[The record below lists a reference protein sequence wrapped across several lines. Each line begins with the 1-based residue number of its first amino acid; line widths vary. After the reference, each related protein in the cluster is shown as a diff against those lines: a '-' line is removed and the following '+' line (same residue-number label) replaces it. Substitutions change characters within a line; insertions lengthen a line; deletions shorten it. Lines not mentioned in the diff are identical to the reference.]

1 MPRYLKGHRAP
12 TDHNE
17 RAFTLIELVL
27 VITIMGLMIGI
38 FSVRL
43 SDVNFWKEEA
53 ALRKLTELVIYLN
66 NEAVMNQAF
75 YRLEFDLENRQYRVG
90 AIKNDS
96 NIMQNQSGANIPPL
110 QLELSAMLSPD
121 MGDESTLVPPPGNLS
136 LAEPITLPG
145 QMEFLDVMTPRGKV
159 ATGDKR
165 DNPYLIF
172 SPRGTSEFGVIHVA
186 LGPEHPVTI
195 LVNPWTGMAEVY
207 REYKDFK
214 WNLSR

>member
-1 MPRYLKGHRAP
+1 MRRYPKGH
-12 TDHNE
+12 TE

-43 SDVNFWKEEA
+43 SDINFWKEEA
-53 ALRKLTELVIYLN
+53 ALRKLRDLVVYLN
-66 NEAVMNQAF
+66 NAAVMDQSF

-90 AIKNDS
+90 VVKNDS
-96 NIMQNQSGANIPPL
+96 SIIKNQSGANIPL
-110 QLELSAMLSPD
+110 LRLELSAMLSPD
-121 MGDESTLVPPPGNLS
+121 LGDESTLIPPPSMPS
-136 LAEPITLPG
+136 LAEPTTLPG

-159 ATGDKR
+159 TTGDKR
-165 DNPYLIF
+165 ENPYLIF

-186 LGPEHPVTI
+186 LGPGHPVTI

-207 REYKDFK
+207 REYKDFQ
-214 WNLSR
+214 WNLGR

>member
-1 MPRYLKGHRAP
+1 MPRYPRGHA
-12 TDHNE
+12 E

-43 SDVNFWKEEA
+43 SDINFWKEEA
-53 ALRKLTELVIYLN
+53 ALRKLRELVVYLN
-66 NEAVMNQAF
+66 NAAVMDQEF
-75 YRLEFDLENRQYRVG
+75 YRIEFDLENRQYRVG
-90 AIKNDS
+90 VIKPDS
-96 NIMQNQSGANIPPL
+96 SIAQNRSGANIPPL

-121 MGDESTLVPPPGNLS
+121 MGDESTLIPPPSMPS
-136 LAEPITLPG
+136 LAEPTTLPG

-159 ATGDKR
+159 AIGDKR

-186 LGPEHPVTI
+186 LGPGHPVTL
-195 LVNPWTGMAEVY
+195 LVNPWTGMAEVF

-214 WNLSR
+214 WNLGRQP

>member
-1 MPRYLKGHRAP
+1 MRRYPKGH
-12 TDHNE
+12 TE

-43 SDVNFWKEEA
+43 SDINFWKEEA
-53 ALRKLTELVIYLN
+53 ALRKLRDLVVYLN
-66 NEAVMNQAF
+66 NAAVMDQSF

-90 AIKNDS
+90 VIKNDS
-96 NIMQNQSGANIPPL
+96 SIIQNQSGANIPL
-110 QLELSAMLSPD
+110 LRLELSAMLSPD
-121 MGDESTLVPPPGNLS
+121 MGDESTLIPPPSMPS
-136 LAEPITLPG
+136 LAEPTTLPG
-145 QMEFLDVMTPRGKV
+145 QMEFLDVMTPRGK
-159 ATGDKR
+159 ATTGDKR
-165 DNPYLIF
+165 ENPYLIF

-186 LGPEHPVTI
+186 LGPGHPVTI

-214 WNLSR
+214 WNLGR

>member
-1 MPRYLKGHRAP
+1 MRRYPKGH
-12 TDHNE
+12 TE

-43 SDVNFWKEEA
+43 SDINFWKEEA
-53 ALRKLTELVIYLN
+53 ALRKLRDLVVYLN
-66 NEAVMNQAF
+66 NAAVMDQSF

-90 AIKNDS
+90 VIKNDS
-96 NIMQNQSGANIPPL
+96 SIIKNQSGANIPL
-110 QLELSAMLSPD
+110 LRLELSAMLSPD
-121 MGDESTLVPPPGNLS
+121 MGDESTLIPPPSMPS
-136 LAEPITLPG
+136 LAEPTTLPG

-159 ATGDKR
+159 TTGDKR
-165 DNPYLIF
+165 ENPYLIF

-186 LGPEHPVTI
+186 LGPGHPVTI

-214 WNLSR
+214 WNLGR

>member
-1 MPRYLKGHRAP
+1 MPRYPKGHRGP
-12 TDHNE
+12 VGRNE

-53 ALRKLTELVIYLN
+53 ALRKLRELVIYLN
-66 NEAVMNQAF
+66 NEAVMNQSF

-136 LAEPITLPG
+136 LAEPTTLPG
-145 QMEFLDVMTPRGKV
+145 QMQFLDVMTPRGKV
-159 ATGDKR
+159 ATGDKQ

-214 WNLSR
+214 WNLSK